1 MPVPRSVATFCRAH
15 LTWDCPLVL
24 LADDDEDDDPR
35 DDGTYEQRTNTVIC
49 DHCYAVLT
57 ARTPSGQGRAQE
69 VDSAAA
75 VLRREGLAIAD
86 PIVRRGM
93 RWFGENWT
101 VVNRDDS
108 GLGNTPIPPEPEQRE
123 EFVYFFIV
131 KSRGEIKIGQSSD
144 PDERRRKLQTG
155 SAEKIETLHVTR
167 GGKKVEEQWHR
178 RFAHLRTGAGREW
191 FKADPELL
199 DAIEQ
204 DRQQHPQ
211 DTEQLIRIAEE
222 RREREDAQRLL
233 REEGHKGPYHPVQM
247 RVATATCRWRS
258 ATRNSR
264 HFVLPFKDH
273 EHIAV
278 LAFGELRPLTNDPEA
293 ELLRR
298 HAKKVPAWTHTA
310 MNPEGELYNVPLE
323 HLTHIRKADFERAA
337 AEQFDCTI
345 PDMIAEHVREG
356 LAPTL
361 DHHKLLEWW
370 REGFAFDPKQQRPR
384 RPPPWLDDTA

>member
-1 MPVPRSVATFCRAH
+1 VPVPRSVATFCRAH

-24 LADDDEDDDPR
+24 LADHDEDDDPR
-35 DDGTYEQRTNTVIC
+35 DDGTYDRQTNTVIC
-49 DHCYAVLT
+49 NACYAVLT

-75 VLRREGLAIAD
+75 VLRREGLAVAD
-86 PIVRRGM
+86 PIVRRDM

-101 VVNRDDS
+101 VDNRDDT
-108 GLGNTPIPPEPEQRE
+108 GLDDTHIPSEPEQRD

-131 KSRGEIKIGQSSD
+131 KRRREIKIGQSSD
-144 PDERRRKLQTG
+144 PAERRRNLQAG
-155 SAEKIETLHVTR
+155 SSEEIEILHVTR
-167 GGKKVEEQWHR
+167 GDRKVESEWHK
-178 RFAHLRTGAGREW
+178 RFAQLRTGAGREW
-191 FKADPELL
+191 FKADPALL

-233 REEGHKGPYHPVQM
+233 REAGHKGPYHPVQM
-247 RVATATCRWRS
+247 RVATTTCRWRS

-264 HFVLPFKDH
+264 HFVLPWKDRD
-273 EHIAV
+273 HIAI
-278 LAFGELRPLTNDPEA
+278 LAFGELRPLTDDPEA

-298 HAKKVPAWTHTA
+298 HANKVPAWTHTLMYPA
-310 MNPEGELYNVPLE
+310 GELCSVPLE

-337 AEQFDCTI
+337 AEQFDRTI
-345 PDMIAEHVREG
+345 PDMIADHVREG

-370 REGFAFDPKQQRPR
+370 REGFEFDPDQHPR
-384 RPPPWLDDTA
+384 QPPPWADSAA